1 MKINHR
7 KIFGADAAEYEDEEK
22 LSSYFVIQN
31 EFERFTDS
39 DEKFLIVKAKKGMG
53 KSSLLRHTSIEI
65 KKKENTDIVIE
76 IKGNELL
83 GLIETKSLDNNQ
95 LENLW
100 KKNICNRICIEI
112 GKNIGFAATDTSIN
126 FVESAELEGFKEK
139 NIISILAK
147 NVIRIFKI
155 QNGTEKISD
164 TEIREDLK
172 SPHQQLIRYQESKDS
187 NVWLIVDDIDAK
199 FQDDENN
206 RIVVSSFFSA
216 ACAIAHSVYGL
227 KIRSSVRSDVWT
239 SLRNIEDQDKLR
251 DFIVDIHQNDA
262 ISEEIIFNKISAYL
276 KKTTGIDAHY
286 KYPRDKINVISK
298 VFENP
303 MNWNKGS
310 ANALIVLKV
319 LAGGRPRWM
328 GQLCKEAG
336 KKAGGNKITLQDFI
350 SAMPNFG
357 RDKISD
363 IEKEHK
369 HQFDQINSLINSFR
383 AGSKDYTRH
392 KLIQRIE
399 NFYTTKNKSKI
410 SKINGAPFKASEQ
423 LAKFL
428 FEVEFFV
435 AFANNDYINFEQS
448 PDLFD
453 SPESLSNTIKWTINS
468 SYRNY
473 LNINQ

>member
-1 MKINHR
+1 MEIDHK
-7 KIFGADAAEYEDEEK
+7 KIFGADAAEFEEEKK
-22 LSSYFVIQN
+22 LSSYFVVQE

-53 KSSLLRHTSIEI
+53 KSALLRHTSIEI
-65 KKKENTDIVIE
+65 KKHKSLDIVIE

-83 GLIETKSLDNNQ
+83 GLIQTKELDNNQ

-112 GKNIGFAATDTSIN
+112 GKNIEFAASDTTIN
-126 FVESAELEGFKEK
+126 FVEAAELEGFKEK
-139 NIISILAK
+139 NIISVLAK
-147 NVIRIFKI
+147 NVIKIFKI
-155 QNGTEKISD
+155 TNGAESISD
-164 TEIREDLK
+164 SEIREELRN
-172 SPHQQLIRYQESKDS
+172 PLAQLERYQKNNDL

-199 FQDDENN
+199 FQDDNKN
-206 RIVVSSFFSA
+206 RLIVSSFFSA
-216 ACAIAHSVYGL
+216 ACAIAHSVLGL

-251 DFIVDIHQNDA
+251 DFIVDITQNDA
-262 ISEEIIFNKISAYL
+262 ISEEIIFNKITTYL
-276 KKTTGIDAHY
+276 RTTTGVNASY
-286 KYPRDKINVISK
+286 KYPKDKINVISQ

-310 ANALIVLKV
+310 TNALIVLKV

-328 GQLCKEAG
+328 GQLCKAAG
-336 KKAGGNKITLQDFI
+336 RKAGTNKITLQNFI
-350 SAMPNFG
+350 SAMQNFG

-369 HQFDQINSLINSFR
+369 HQFEQINTLITSFR
-383 AGSKDYTRH
+383 AGPKDYTRY

-399 NFYTTKNKSKI
+399 SFYTAKNKGKI
-410 SKINGAPFKASEQ
+410 PEINGSQFISSEQ

-428 FEVEFFV
+428 FEVDFLV
-435 AFANNDYINFEQS
+435 AYMNDEYKNFEQS

-453 SPESLSNTIKWTINS
+453 SPESFANQIRWTINS

-473 LNINQ
+473 LNIN